1 MSTVIDYETL
11 RLIWWLIL
19 GVLLIGFAVMDGF
32 DLGVGA
38 TFRFTGRTDAERRA
52 LLAGIEPVWE
62 GNQVW
67 FILGGG
73 AAFAAWPLLY
83 AASFSGLYLA
93 MFLLLVALILRP
105 VGFVYRNKFPDA
117 RWRNGWDGALTLG
130 GAVPALLCGVAF
142 GNLFLGVPFHF
153 DALQRPVVGGS
164 FFSLLHPFAL
174 LGGIVQ
180 PVHADPAR
188 QRVRGA
194 EGRRA
199 HGSSRARRRPGCRL
213 GVRRGLHRCRLLGAR
228 HGRLPAHQHRGSC
241 RPLESDRQER
251 GARGRRVA
259 WQLPHLAVAVGGAR
273 DRDHAGALAA
283 HACLRARRAGAAFLA
298 SCLTQAGT
306 ILTAGFALFPFL
318 LPSSSVPG
326 HSLTVWD
333 ASSSARALLLML
345 VAVIVFLPVVLG
357 YTGWV
362 FRVLRG
368 PVTLESMDEPR
379 ERLLMW
385 YFSWILGTG
394 LALAFGVLN
403 AIWYELVEEPR
414 EVARGGQPSR
424 PPEQAQP

>member
-1 MSTVIDYETL
+1 MNPQILDYATL
-11 RLIWWLIL
+11 RVLWWLIL

-38 TFRFTGRTDAERRA
+38 SFRFTGRTDAERRA

-83 AASFSGLYLA
+83 ATSFSGLYLA

-105 VGFVYRNKFPDA
+105 VGFVYRDKLADA
-117 RWRNGWDGALTLG
+117 RWRTVWDIALTLG

-142 GNLFLGVPFHF
+142 GNLFLGIPFHF
-153 DALQRPVVGGS
+153 DALQRPIVDGS

-174 LGGIVQ
+174 LCGVCSLAMLVLHGNAYAAMKVGE
-180 PVHADPAR
+180 PMADRAR
-188 QRVRGA
+188 TLGRLAAVVFLAAFVAAGFWVRGM
-194 EGRRA
+194 EGFQL
-199 HGSSRARRRPGCRL
+199 SS
-213 GVRRGLHRCRLLGAR
+213 V
-228 HGRLPAHQHRGSC
+228 
-241 RPLESDRQER
+241 
-251 GARGRRVA
+251 V
-259 WQLPHLAVAVGGAR
+259 
-273 DRDHAGALAA
+273 DHAGPSNPVGKSVIRVSGAWLANFRAWPWLWSAPVAAITGAAAA
-283 HACLRARRAGAAFLA
+283 HALLHVKRAGAAFLA
-298 SCLTQAGT
+298 SCLVQAGT

-318 LPSSSVPG
+318 LPSLSNPG

-345 VAVIVFLPVVLG
+345 AAVIVFLPVVLL

-368 PVTLESMDEPR
+368 PVTLASMDEHGSG
-379 ERLLMW
+379 
-385 YFSWILGTG
+385 Y
-394 LALAFGVLN
+394 
-403 AIWYELVEEPR
+403 
-414 EVARGGQPSR
+414 
-424 PPEQAQP
+424 

>member
-1 MSTVIDYETL
+1 MNPQLIDYATL
-11 RLIWWLIL
+11 RLLWWLIL

-38 TFRFTGRTDAERRA
+38 SFRFTGRTDAERRA
-52 LLAGIEPVWE
+52 LLAGVEPVWE

-83 AASFSGLYLA
+83 ATSFSGLYLA

-105 VGFVYRNKFPDA
+105 VGFVYRDKLTDA
-117 RWRNGWDGALTLG
+117 RWRTVWDVALTVG

-142 GNLFLGVPFHF
+142 GNLFLGIPFHF

-174 LGGIVQ
+174 LGGVCSLSMLLL
-180 PVHADPAR
+180 
-188 QRVRGA
+188 
-194 EGRRA
+194 
-199 HGSSRARRRPGCRL
+199 HGNAYAAMKVGEPMAGRARALARIAAVVFLLAFITAGFWVHGMEGFQLAGIVDHAGPSNPVGKSVL
-213 GVRRGLHRCRLLGAR
+213 KVSGAWLANFHTWPWLWAAPLSALLGA
-228 HGRLPAHQHRGSC
+228 A
-241 RPLESDRQER
+241 
-251 GARGRRVA
+251 
-259 WQLPHLAVAVGGAR
+259 
-273 DRDHAGALAA
+273 AA
-283 HACLRARRAGAAFLA
+283 HALLHLKRAAAAFLA
-298 SCLTQAGT
+298 SCLVQAGT

-318 LPSSSVPG
+318 LPSSSDPG

-345 VAVIVFLPVVLG
+345 AGVIVFLPVVLL

-368 PVTLESMDEPR
+368 PITLASMDEHGSG
-379 ERLLMW
+379 
-385 YFSWILGTG
+385 Y
-394 LALAFGVLN
+394 
-403 AIWYELVEEPR
+403 
-414 EVARGGQPSR
+414 
-424 PPEQAQP
+424 